1 MAATT
6 PKKELFGA
14 AGVGDVRMFHPG
26 LVCIKRTIDFSVSPV
41 DITVTDSN
49 DHNYQAVFGIPKSFV
64 AVGAF
69 FESKADKDG
78 NYPSASG
85 TVALSVADTT
95 AGNDIAI
102 GGTFTPSASAYKRQ
116 TILNGASVA
125 AAGITQSSS
134 SPYGV
139 SAIAVPNTAVAFD
152 SVDSTTGELLA
163 FITLG
168 ADQTHGV
175 ITVGILGYVP
185 DGDGLENVVTPDAR
199 VVVQEHTNVAGIDP
213 WQHTALR

>member
-64 AVGAF
+64 AIGAF
-69 FESKADKDG
+69 FESKADKAG
-78 NYPSASG
+78 KYPSASG
-85 TVALSVADTT
+85 TVALKVADTT

-116 TILNGASVA
+116 TLLNGFT
-125 AAGITQSSS
+125 GTDSSGTVTIS
-134 SPYGV
+134 GGP
-139 SAIAVPNTAVAFD
+139 VAFD
-152 SVDSTTGELLA
+152 NVDSTSGELLA

-168 ADQTHGV
+168 ADQTQGV

-199 VVVQEHTNVAGIDP
+199 VVTQTQTNVAGLDP
-213 WQHTALR
+213 WQEANRTR